1 MNFFK
6 WALENYIIN
15 YIQSHIKDVEND
27 MNLRCEIVKKVS
39 TKIKKQD
46 GGVIDNASNTII
58 NEQIQLQLQK
68 TKKVGITTRKKRK
81 EISAAASKTL
91 SIHNF
96 PMTIEF
102 D

>member
-1 MNFFK
+1 M
-6 WALENYIIN
+6 
-15 YIQSHIKDVEND
+15 KDVEND

-46 GGVIDNASNTII
+46 GVVDNSLNTII
-58 NEQIQLQLQK
+58 NDQIQLQK

-81 EISAAASKTL
+81 EISAASSKTL

-96 PMTIEF
+96 PMTIDF

>member
-1 MNFFK
+1 
-6 WALENYIIN
+6 
-15 YIQSHIKDVEND
+15 

-39 TKIKKQD
+39 TKIKNQE
-46 GGVIDNASNTII
+46 NENTVI
-58 NEQIQLQLQK
+58 NEIILKSKK
-68 TKKVGITTRKKRK
+68 TGITTRKKRK

-91 SIHNF
+91 SIHNL